1 MRVPTY
7 ATYLNMTNATI
18 ANKNLV
24 DLYSFQ
30 SITGLKAQNYSG
42 YGMSA
47 SSIVSLEATLGVT
60 STFMENNKITEV
72 EIKTMNTS
80 MEAIQDAIN
89 DFKSALTS
97 FSGITGNGGEG
108 TTITDNTGGKLTFT
122 SNDPDDY
129 IGKSIIIDGNEYKF
143 ANNSNGNNIDISGAA
158 NAEDVMNALKDKLPA
173 NADFKFEGNKFTFP
187 LYTINGTSSVLNVDG
202 VETGEP
208 YTMSPDQAREL
219 RQLQNS
225 AFSALKML
233 VDSLNTFA
241 NGKYLFGGGVSS
253 QAPVDFP
260 FSTLDEFQAYYDGLN
275 IQYPSNSSADLSN
288 FSVNASNTG
297 DISLKLNGNNTNQG
311 TITAEKAGG
320 FLKPAITANDKTTGT
335 LTFNSDKNTM
345 NATEYGA
352 FNTLSAGDTVVIGGD
367 AAGGNAKAYIV
378 KSVSAD
384 GKTVTF
390 EESTPVVTDDVITP
404 DNDVTFSKSFPV
416 GSVINMDGFKNNNIA
431 GQVQVTG
438 ISDDGTELYV
448 TVDPSRFPTT
458 TIAASSSWSLS
469 SESYYKGGDLTSEK
483 RISENQ
489 SISFDVNANDPAFEK
504 LFRALGMIAQGNLV
518 DTRNPADDITG
529 TISSENPID
538 RVNEALDLI
547 SDALFNASENAN
559 VKNADIYTISAKIN
573 SNYVVLNQTMENQTT
588 IKANLENNISSLKD
602 VDKTEAATKLLLAS
616 QNLEAS
622 YAVLQQAMSLS
633 LLDYIK

>member
-7 ATYLNMTNATI
+7 ATYMNMTQATI
-18 ANKNLV
+18 KNKNLV

-30 SITGLKAQNYSG
+30 SITGLKSQSYSG

-60 STFMENNKITEV
+60 NNFMENNKITNV

-80 MEAIQDAIN
+80 MEAIQKAIN
-89 DFKSALTS
+89 DFKSTLTNA
-97 FSGITGNGGEG
+97 SGMDLDTITPDYTGGEITFTNDTVADYVG
-108 TTITDNTGGKLTFT
+108 KTIT
-122 SNDPDDY
+122 
-129 IGKSIIIDGNEYKF
+129 IDGTQYTF
-143 ANNSNGNNIDISGAA
+143 ANNGNGNNIDISAA
-158 NAEDVMNALKDKLPA
+158 ADAKDVMAALQNKLPA
-173 NADFKFEGNKFTFP
+173 NVDFKFEDNKFTFP
-187 LYTINGTSSVLNVDG
+187 LYTIDGTSSVLNVNG

-208 YTMSPDQAREL
+208 HTMSSDQYREMQ
-219 RQLQNS
+219 QLQAS
-225 AFSALKML
+225 AFSTLKML

-241 NGKYLFGGGVSS
+241 NGKYLFGGGVSN
-253 QAPVDFP
+253 QAPVNFP
-260 FSTLDEFQAYYDGLN
+260 FKTLDEFQAYYDGQN
-275 IQYPSNSSADLSN
+275 IKYPSNASADLSD
-288 FSVNASNTG
+288 FSINSSNTG
-297 DISLKLNGNNTNQG
+297 DISLSLDGANTNQG
-311 TITAEKAGG
+311 TIKADKTGG
-320 FLKPAITANDKTTGT
+320 FLKPALTANAKTTGK

-352 FNTLSAGDTVVIGGD
+352 FNTLSAGDTIVIGGG

-390 EESTPVVTDDVITP
+390 EDSTPVATDDVITP
-404 DNDVTFSKSFPV
+404 DNDVTISKSFPV
-416 GSVINMDGFKNNNIA
+416 GSVINMNGFNNNNIA

-448 TVDPSRFPTT
+448 TVDPSRFPTM
-458 TIAASSSWSLS
+458 TIPASSSWNLS
-469 SESYYKGGDLTSEK
+469 NESYYKGGDLSSEK

-489 SISFDVNANDPAFEK
+489 SLNFDVNANDPAFEK
-504 LFRALGMIAQGNLV
+504 LFRALGEIAQGNLV
-518 DTRNPADDITG
+518 DTRNPADEMTG
-529 TISSENPID
+529 TINSDSALNRITD
-538 RVNEALDLI
+538 ALDMI
-547 SDALFNASENAN
+547 SDALFNAGENST
-559 VKNADIYTISAKIN
+559 VKNADLYTVSAKIN
-573 SNYVVLNQTMENQTT
+573 SNYVVLNQTTENQTT
-588 IKANLENNISSLKD
+588 IVANLENNISSLKN

-633 LLDYIK
+633 LLNYMN